1 MNKSQK
7 LYIWMCGAIIA
18 LLIFFAFSISA
29 SAQITVNHAPSTRN
43 WESGDVIYSAFMCSD
58 LDVVKK
64 ITIAAMEDM
73 KDAEKEFVSAMHTG
87 SCANFPIRVPFKMLE
102 KMYTYQ
108 DADGDNMEVWSF
120 HAIFPDGREGEED
133 FYLWAYS
140 DKGPPSNNPK
150 TNGKGII
157 NPNIRSL
164 EINMSKEIF

>member
-1 MNKSQK
+1 MNKSQR
-7 LYIWMCGAIIA
+7 LYIWMCSAIIA

-29 SAQITVNHAPSTRN
+29 AAQITINHAPSTRN

-73 KDAEKEFVSAMHTG
+73 KDAEKEFVSAMHIG
-87 SCANFPIRVPFKMLE
+87 SCANFPVRVPFKMLE
-102 KMYTYQ
+102 KMYSYQ

-140 DKGPPSNNPK
+140 DKGPSS

-164 EINMSKEIF
+164 EINMSKEIL